1 MDAFDRLSPALQYQI
16 ANTLKWPGLRPVQ
29 ELSTHAILDGHN
41 CVVLAPTAGG
51 KTEASFFPILSRMD
65 AEDWRPVSVLYLS
78 PIRALLNNQEP
89 RVSRYAEMLGRRA
102 FKWHGDTPQTQ
113 RKRFLRDPAD
123 VLLTTPESLEA
134 MLMSAHVPARA
145 LFTGLQAV
153 IIDEVH
159 AFANDDRGAH
169 LSAVLQRLSRFCA
182 RDLQRIGLSAT
193 VGNPEEIL
201 TWLNGDSQRT
211 CSVVKPPLPPSS
223 PDVRLDFVQSVENA
237 AHVITRLY
245 KGEKRLVFADS
256 RRDVEQIGSYLVDHG
271 VRAFVAHGS
280 LSAAQRRESEQA
292 FEQGSDCVIVATSAL
307 ELGIDVGD
315 LDRVLQVDSPP
326 AWPAFFSAWVAPGAA
341 RERRQTACSWR
352 PKPSASCKPP
362 PFSSS
367 APRATSNP
375 FARATALPTS
385 SRTRSSPSRCRPGA
399 SPRQIGG
406 RGSTERR
413 HFAT

>member
-78 PIRALLNNQEP
+78 PIRALLNNQVA
-89 RVSRYAEMLGRRA
+89 RVSCYAEMLGRRA

-315 LDRVLQVDSPP
+315 LDRVLQIDSPP
-326 AWPAFFSAWVAPGAA
+326 SVASFLQRMG
-341 RERRQTACSWR
+341 RTGRRTGT
-352 PKPSASCKPP
+352 
-362 PFSSS
+362 
-367 APRATSNP
+367 TSNCLFLAP
-375 FARATALPTS
+375 CVRIVVTPLDPGNS
-385 SRTRSSPSRCRPGA
+385 GRRRTMTGGGEDPA
-399 SPRQIGG
+399 IG
-406 RGSTERR
+406 SVQ
-413 HFAT
+413 